1 MVAEKV
7 KYLAFR
13 LAPKEERLAL
23 VVEAGVLQTLMAQ
36 PKGAYALLLKSA
48 WVVPYA
54 ALEDHTREELDRF
67 GFTEVTQVPP
77 AQVPAE
83 VRWLTDEDG
92 PIAWVVIQRASG
104 LPVLLE
110 AVPEPEL
117 WSGVGA

>member
-23 VVEAGVLQTLMAQ
+23 VVNAEVFRTLLAQ
-36 PKGAYALLLKSA
+36 PKGAYAFPVREA

-67 GFTEVTQVPP
+67 GFTEVAEVPP

-92 PIAWVVIQRASG
+92 PIAWVVIQRGSG

-110 AVPEPEL
+110 AVPETEL
-117 WSGVGA
+117 WIKGA